1 MNRQTDPQEKRKKKM
16 IQKIY
21 YHIPSSTNEY
31 RKEYRCEINPQ
42 A

>member
-1 MNRQTDPQEKRKKKM
+1 MNRQTDTQGGKKM